1 MLGGM
6 DAAVRAYIDAIDPEN
21 RPLFD
26 RVHRIVLETHPE
38 AEVVISY
45 KMPTYVVGR
54 RRLHVGAWAHG
65 ISIYGWQPDHDGGF
79 VERHPDLANT
89 KGTIQ
94 LRREVADDVPD
105 DDLRA
110 LARASLD

>member
-6 DAAVRAYIDAIDPEN
+6 DAVVRAYIDAIDPET

-26 RVHRIVLETHPE
+26 RVHQLVLETHPE
-38 AEVVISY
+38 AEVVLSY

-65 ISIYGWQPDHDGGF
+65 ISIYGWDADHDGGF
-79 VERHPDLANT
+79 VARHPELIT
-89 KGTIQ
+89 SKGTIQ
-94 LRREVADDVPD
+94 LRRDVEAEDLD
-105 DDLRA
+105 DDIRA
-110 LARASLD
+110 LAHATLD